1 MREKRWEAHQWLG
14 ERRIMVLLWCVPM
27 LFVHNLK
34 CLYLTHAIALLH
46 ITSVMVTLHCKAL
59 FYKCI
64 HHIVKNYFCLFINLS
79 IANLFICSLK
89 DSNVILAQ
97 HRTLNDFVS
106 HHGIKSFCA
115 WFVVFF
121 WKTTSFIFAMEQWMF
136 PIAEYFFQEIFFFIK
151 HSFPREA
158 CFSFWLRISES
169 CINQRACLFSL
180 TRKCGFPS

>member
-1 MREKRWEAHQWLG
+1 MCSHF
-14 ERRIMVLLWCVPM
+14 
-27 LFVHNLK
+27 FVHNLK

-64 HHIVKNYFCLFINLS
+64 HHIVKNSFCLFINLS

-97 HRTLNDFVS
+97 QRTLNDFVS

-115 WFVVFF
+115 WFVFF
-121 WKTTSFIFAMEQWMF
+121 LKDTIFHF
-136 PIAEYFFQEIFFFIK
+136 CNGTVNVSHCRIIFSK
-151 HSFPREA
+151 RHSFSLSIPSQENPV
-158 CFSFWLRISES
+158 S
-169 CINQRACLFSL
+169 LF
-180 TRKCGFPS
+180 G

>member
-1 MREKRWEAHQWLG
+1 MSWCNEGEKMGGEPVVGWEKNYGTTLMCSHF
-14 ERRIMVLLWCVPM
+14 
-27 LFVHNLK
+27 FVHNLK

-121 WKTTSFIFAMEQWMF
+121 ERRHLSFLQWNSECF
-136 PIAEYFFQEIFFFIK
+136 PLQNNLFQETFFFIK
-151 HSFPREA
+151 HSFPRD
-158 CFSFWLRISES
+158 R
-169 CINQRACLFSL
+169 L
-180 TRKCGFPS
+180 TPPPS